1 MLKLVNIQAKLLK
14 MRALLALK
22 EYSSIIS
29 ETGYILKQD
38 EDNLEALLLRGR
50 AYYYLSDHDIA
61 MRFIFFFFVIKQ
73 IVISSFMLCFLLSP
87 KN

>member
-1 MLKLVNIQAKLLK
+1 

-22 EYSSIIS
+22 EYSSVIS

-50 AYYYLSDHDIA
+50 AYYYLSDHDVA
-61 MRFIFFFFVIKQ
+61 MRFIFLFISIFKQ
-73 IVISSFMLCFLLSP
+73 IEVNLL
-87 KN
+87 NC

>member
-1 MLKLVNIQAKLLK
+1 MYLLHILLFCLAICSYLNQFYSAKASNLQAKLLK

-22 EYSSIIS
+22 EYSSVIS

-50 AYYYLSDHDIA
+50 AYYYLSDHDVA
-61 MRFIFFFFVIKQ
+61 MRFILF
-73 IVISSFMLCFLLSP
+73 
-87 KN
+87 